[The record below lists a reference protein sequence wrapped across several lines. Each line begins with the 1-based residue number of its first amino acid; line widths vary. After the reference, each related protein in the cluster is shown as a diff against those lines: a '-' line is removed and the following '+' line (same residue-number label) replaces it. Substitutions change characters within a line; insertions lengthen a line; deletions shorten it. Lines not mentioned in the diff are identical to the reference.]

1 MSISDYVIKME
12 QEIAKSHKMEVLDGV
27 LAYRLLSNAI
37 LPEEKKKLVRATV
50 KEMKY
55 KIMKEQ
61 F

>member
-1 MSISDYVIKME
+1 ME

-37 LPEEKKKLVRATV
+37 LPEEKEKLVRATV